1 MTECL
6 PAAGQPSRGPGDTPI
21 VIPKR
26 KVSPEE
32 YAEIAQLAAPP
43 IVYRPVHVHDIP
55 LANEVNASRKVVTV
69 ICHECGQAFEALRCP
84 HCETNTPRPEFLPL
98 VGTGEP

>member
-43 IVYRPVHVHDIP
+43 IVYVPVHVHDIP
-55 LANEVNASRKVVTV
+55 LANEVNGHCSRCGEAERHFVT
-69 ICHECGQAFEALRCP
+69 IDDRDYCESCSALVRL
-84 HCETNTPRPEFLPL
+84 EEFHRI
-98 VGTGEP
+98 VTGERP